1 MQNGVPTMTRAEY
14 KRREEGR
21 RAAVRAQAAAEAAST
36 ALSAASQSGL
46 SAHSSGT
53 EESNGSD
60 GAAVGSE
67 LASRAHS
74 EEFVLQTKHTPSL
87 LYPSLCM
94 LPSEE

>member
-1 MQNGVPTMTRAEY
+1 MQNGVPTMTRAEFN
-14 KRREEGR
+14 RREEAR
-21 RAAVRAQAAAEAAST
+21 RAAASARAAAEVASP

-53 EESNGSD
+53 EGPDGSD

-67 LASRAHS
+67 PASRAHS
-74 EEFVLQTKHTPSL
+74 EEFVVPTKHTPSL

-94 LPSEE
+94 LPSED